1 MELKGRVKKDKRAKL
16 RKFLYA
22 ERPPLKKEGG
32 FGLKALTT
40 LGGKDK
46 KKPLS
51 KK

>member
-1 MELKGRVKKDKRAKL
+1 MELKGRVKKDRRAKL
-16 RKFLYA
+16 RKFLYV

-32 FGLKALTT
+32 FGFGALKN